1 MLKGILK
8 IKIRDKTTRAL
19 INTVKLTCLE
29 VCLTIKQKHA
39 CATWIPTANI
49 QDQVLQ
55 MGFLSQTPTV
65 KLWLSKSQNITF
77 YEFDKLKTN

>member
-39 CATWIPTANI
+39 CAT
-49 QDQVLQ
+49 
-55 MGFLSQTPTV
+55 
-65 KLWLSKSQNITF
+65 
-77 YEFDKLKTN
+77 